1 MSQTDKGNAVATDS
15 TETLETMESYRNG
28 SNHDAVD
35 DNIGDVIL
43 LFCYHLTFLPRKL
56 VYVIAVLAQ
65 HFVL

>member
-1 MSQTDKGNAVATDS
+1 MKCCNYWNS
-15 TETLETMESYRNG
+15 TETLETMEPYRNG

-56 VYVIAVLAQ
+56 V
-65 HFVL
+65 

>member
-1 MSQTDKGNAVATDS
+1 
-15 TETLETMESYRNG
+15 MEPYRNG

-65 HFVL
+65 NFVPCGLHILYIFSSLYFV